1 MDSSKLLIVGG
12 VVLGGFY
19 LLNKNKKDKENAQIL
34 VLQNTQPQSA
44 ILSQLEVESKPNGKA
59 IVTSKEATV
68 YATKT
73 IAEVNSL
80 MVKYPPLTM
89 NQFIDNYNKV
99 YNTNLTVGGDA
110 ILGFKFYAPKTEMN
124 SVVQNANAS
133 SGARFNWGA
142 LVSAIQPNQ
151 PIQTNNPYGIV
162 EIQQSEIRV
171 SDANRQFEATK
182 MAYTRWKS
190 DFATVYSDLKN
201 YFSTLTKEQADI
213 TVKYLPKLII
223 QALMGD
229 NDPRARAND
238 FYSQEEI
245 IDMIDNSGI
254 KDSEMLL
261 TSALGNFFRNYKMSI
276 GEYSGIKTAMPT
288 TKITGTGLEMSN
300 ILAEKERELMWNAK
314 MNEIALSERPF

>member
-1 MDSSKLLIVGG
+1 MDSSRLLIVGG

-34 VLQNTQPQSA
+34 VLQNTEPQTPPAQNVNSQA
-44 ILSQLEVESKPNGKA
+44 ILTP
-59 IVTSKEATV
+59 KEATV

-162 EIQQSEIRV
+162 EIQKSEFMA
-171 SDANRQFEATK
+171 SDAQRQFDATK
-182 MAYTRWKS
+182 KAYALWKS

-201 YFSTLTKEQADI
+201 YFSTLTKEQADL
-213 TVKYLPKLII
+213 TTKYLPKMII

-229 NDPRARAND
+229 NDPSARAND

-245 IDMIDNSGI
+245 IDMVDNNLKEFDGI
-254 KDSEMLL
+254 L
-261 TSALGNFFRNYKMSI
+261 TNALGNFFMNYKISI

-300 ILAEKERELMWNAK
+300 ISTQKERELIWNAK
-314 MNEIALSERPF
+314 MNELALSEKR

>member
-34 VLQNTQPQSA
+34 VLQNAQPQSA
-44 ILSQLEVESKPNGKA
+44 ILSQLEVESKPNGKE

-89 NQFIDNYNKV
+89 NQFIDNYNNV

-110 ILGFKFYAPKTEMN
+110 ILGFKFYTQKQPQA
-124 SVVQNANAS
+124 
-133 SGARFNWGA
+133 
-142 LVSAIQPNQ
+142 VSAPNSIPSKWGGIISNLQ
-151 PIQTNNPYGIV
+151 DVRALEIEKTNL
-162 EIQQSEIRV
+162 EFRA
-171 SDANRQFEATK
+171 SDAQRQFDATK
-182 MAYTRWKS
+182 KAYALWKS
-190 DFATVYSDLKN
+190 DFPIVYSDLKN
-201 YFSTLTKEQADI
+201 YFSTLTKEQADLI
-213 TVKYLPKLII
+213 IKYLPKMII

-245 IDMIDNSGI
+245 IDMVDNNLKEFDGI
-254 KDSEMLL
+254 LSN
-261 TSALGNFFRNYKMSI
+261 ALGNFFRNYKMSI
-276 GEYSGIKTAMPT
+276 GEYSGIKTAVP
-288 TKITGTGLEMSN
+288 ITNVIGTGLEMSN
-300 ILAEKERELMWNAK
+300 ISTQRERELIWNAK
-314 MNEIALSERPF
+314 MNELALSEKR

>member
-1 MDSSKLLIVGG
+1 MDSAKLLIIGG
-12 VVLGGFY
+12 VALGGFY

-44 ILSQLEVESKPNGKA
+44 IVSQLEEESKPNGKA
-59 IVTSKEATV
+59 IVTPKEATV

-89 NQFIDNYNKV
+89 NQFIENYNKV

-110 ILGFKFYAPKTEMN
+110 ILGFKFYAPKSATN
-124 SVVQNANAS
+124 TIQNA
-133 SGARFNWGA
+133 GGGIM
-142 LVSAIQPNQ
+142 SAIKNS
-151 PIQTNNPYGIV
+151 IYEIT

-171 SDANRQFEATK
+171 SDANRQFEGTK

-201 YFSTLTKEQADI
+201 YFLTLTKEQADI

-261 TSALGNFFRNYKMSI
+261 SSALGNFFRNYKMSI
-276 GEYSGIKTAMPT
+276 GEYSGIKTAIG
-288 TKITGTGLEMSN
+288 TKTPIYN
-300 ILAEKERELMWNAK
+300 
-314 MNEIALSERPF
+314 